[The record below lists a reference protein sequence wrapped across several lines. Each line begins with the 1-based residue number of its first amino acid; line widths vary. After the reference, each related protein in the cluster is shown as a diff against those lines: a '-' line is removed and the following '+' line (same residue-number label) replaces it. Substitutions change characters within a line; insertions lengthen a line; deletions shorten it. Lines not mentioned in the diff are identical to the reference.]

1 MVWTL
6 HIRQRHK
13 NPLKHFNRIQ
23 TMNVGR
29 WSELERKDEAF
40 PCILKSKQSRQQK
53 VTPGATLSPW
63 LMQMFLQGCLSFQP
77 INGAF
82 LHGDVKD
89 KILKTSQFRIESIF
103 YSTQDGEW
111 IKFTIISIK
120 KPQQINPTVALEFG
134 CTYWSLTFLHTKCCQ
149 APPFPDS
156 WIQTPDTN
164 KTHSLF
170 TIWGTFKQFFW
181 EEK

>member
-63 LMQMFLQGCLSFQP
+63 LRQMFLQGCLSFQP

-89 KILKTSQFRIESIF
+89 KILKTSQFRIESNFLFNTGWWMDKIHNNQHKKTPTNQPYSRTWIWLYLLVTHIF
-103 YSTQDGEW
+103 TYKMLPGSP
-111 IKFTIISIK
+111 ISR
-120 KPQQINPTVALEFG
+120 FM
-134 CTYWSLTFLHTKCCQ
+134 
-149 APPFPDS
+149 
-156 WIQTPDTN
+156 DTD
-164 KTHSLF
+164 T
-170 TIWGTFKQFFW
+170 WY
-181 EEK
+181 